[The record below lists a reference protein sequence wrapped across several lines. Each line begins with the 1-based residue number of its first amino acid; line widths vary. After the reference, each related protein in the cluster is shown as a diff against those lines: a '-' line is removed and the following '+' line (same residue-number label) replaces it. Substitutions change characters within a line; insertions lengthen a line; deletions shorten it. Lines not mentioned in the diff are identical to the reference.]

1 MNNIPIS
8 NKIPEVDIAI
18 KAAQEAGN
26 AILEIYQKD
35 YKTFTKTDDSPVTD
49 ADLKSNK
56 IINKIPEL
64 DIAIKAAQEAS
75 NTILEIYQKG
85 YNTFT
90 KTDDSPVT
98 DADLKSNK
106 IIKEILSITKH
117 SILSEEDID
126 DQNRLSKDTIWIIDP
141 LDGTSDFIDKTGEFT
156 VMIALVQNKK
166 PILGVISW
174 PTEKTLFVAQK
185 NCGAFRYSNDKWDK
199 ISVTK
204 IDEMSKCRTVG
215 SRHHLSDKEKEFI
228 EKIGI
233 EDFTSI
239 GSSLKVG
246 KISSGQ
252 AEAYITTTNKMKE
265 WDTAAS
271 YCIILEAGGKMT
283 DMLGNDLKYNNK
295 NVHHQNGI
303 LVTNGLIHEKILQE
317 FKKLE

>member
-1 MNNIPIS
+1 MNNIPIPD
-8 NKIPEVDIAI
+8 KIPELDIAI

-35 YKTFTKTDDSPVTD
+35 
-49 ADLKSNK
+49 
-56 IINKIPEL
+56 
-64 DIAIKAAQEAS
+64 
-75 NTILEIYQKG
+75 

-106 IIKEILSITKH
+106 IINEILSNTKY

-126 DQNRLSKDTIWIIDP
+126 DQSRLSKDMIWIIDP

-156 VMIALVQNKK
+156 VMIALVENGK
-166 PILGVISW
+166 PILGVIAW

-185 NCGAFRYSNDKWDK
+185 NCGAFRYSDNKWEK

-204 IDEMSKCRTVG
+204 ISELPKCRTIG
-215 SRHHLSDKEKEFI
+215 SRHHLSDKEKDFI

-233 EDFTSI
+233 KDFTSI

-252 AEAYITTTNKMKE
+252 AEVYITTTNKMKE

-271 YCIILEAGGKMT
+271 HCIISEAGGKMT
-283 DMLGNDLKYNNK
+283 DMLGNELTYNNE
-295 NVHHQNGI
+295 NVYHQNGI
-303 LVTNGLIHEKILQE
+303 LVTNGLIHEKILRE

>member
-8 NKIPEVDIAI
+8 
-18 KAAQEAGN
+18 
-26 AILEIYQKD
+26 
-35 YKTFTKTDDSPVTD
+35 
-49 ADLKSNK
+49 
-56 IINKIPEL
+56 NKIPEL

-75 NTILEIYQKG
+75 NTILDIYKND

-90 KTDDSPVT
+90 KSDNSPVT

-106 IIKEILSITKH
+106 VINEILSNTKY
-117 SILSEEDID
+117 SILSEEDLD
-126 DQNRLSKDTIWIIDP
+126 DQSRLSKDMIWIVDP

-156 VMIALVQNKK
+156 VMIALIQNKK
-166 PILGVISW
+166 PILGVIAW

-204 IDEMSKCRTVG
+204 IDELSKCRTVG
-215 SRHHLSDKEKEFI
+215 SRHHLSDKEKKFI
-228 EKIGI
+228 KKIGVK
-233 EDFTSI
+233 DFTSI

-246 KISSGQ
+246 KISSGE

-271 YCIILEAGGKMT
+271 YCIISEAGGKMT
-283 DMLGNDLKYNNK
+283 DMLGNELTYNNK
-295 NVHHQNGI
+295 DVYHQNGI
-303 LVTNGLIHEKILQE
+303 LVTNGLIHDKIIKE

>member
-8 NKIPEVDIAI
+8 
-18 KAAQEAGN
+18 
-26 AILEIYQKD
+26 
-35 YKTFTKTDDSPVTD
+35 
-49 ADLKSNK
+49 
-56 IINKIPEL
+56 NKIPEL

-75 NTILEIYQKG
+75 NIILEIYQKD
-85 YNTFT
+85 YNTYT
-90 KTDDSPVT
+90 KTDNSPVT

-106 IIKEILSITKH
+106 IINEILSNTKY

-126 DQNRLSKDTIWIIDP
+126 DQSRLSKDMIWIVDP

-156 VMIALVQNKK
+156 VMIALIQNKK
-166 PILGVISW
+166 PILGVIAW
-174 PTEKTLFVAQK
+174 PTEKILFVAQK
-185 NCGAFRYSNDKWDK
+185 NCGAFRYSDNKWDK

-204 IDEMSKCRTVG
+204 IDELPKCRTVG
-215 SRHHLSDKEKEFI
+215 SRHHLSEKEKEFI
-228 EKIGI
+228 KKVGI

-271 YCIILEAGGKMT
+271 YCIVSEAGGKMT
-283 DMLGNDLKYNNK
+283 DMLGNDLTYNNK

-303 LVTNGLIHEKILQE
+303 LVTNGLIHDKIVEE

>member
-1 MNNIPIS
+1 MNNIPI
-8 NKIPEVDIAI
+8 P
-18 KAAQEAGN
+18 
-26 AILEIYQKD
+26 
-35 YKTFTKTDDSPVTD
+35 
-49 ADLKSNK
+49 
-56 IINKIPEL
+56 NKIPEL

-75 NTILEIYQKG
+75 NVILEIYQKD

-90 KTDDSPVT
+90 KTDNSPVT

-106 IIKEILSITKH
+106 VINEILSNTKY

-126 DQNRLSKDTIWIIDP
+126 DQSRLSKDMIWIVDP

-156 VMIALVQNKK
+156 VMIALIQNKK
-166 PILGVISW
+166 PILGVIAW
-174 PTEKTLFVAQK
+174 PTEKILFVAQK

-204 IDEMSKCRTVG
+204 IDELPKCRTVG
-215 SRHHLSDKEKEFI
+215 SRHHLSEKEKEFI
-228 EKIGI
+228 KKIGI

-271 YCIILEAGGKMT
+271 YCIVSEAGGKMT
-283 DMLGNDLKYNNK
+283 DMLGNELTYNNK
-295 NVHHQNGI
+295 NVYHQNGI
-303 LVTNGLIHEKILQE
+303 LVTNGLIHDKIVEE